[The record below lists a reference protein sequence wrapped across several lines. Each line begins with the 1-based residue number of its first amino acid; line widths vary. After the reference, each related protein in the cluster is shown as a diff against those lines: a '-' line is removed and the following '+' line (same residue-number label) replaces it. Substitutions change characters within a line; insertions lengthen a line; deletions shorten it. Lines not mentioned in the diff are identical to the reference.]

1 MQMHQHHS
9 DPTNAYPYYQQRPPM
24 AQTQSYSYPAAS
36 SAPMGAYRSYSNDSG
51 MPAQRAS
58 PQAMTRTPSLSII
71 PATSSLHSQ
80 APSPTSAQSPY
91 PYARQVSN
99 SSQPYGGA
107 SPQRGHVYPNGYYA
121 PPPHLQSVDMPRS
134 SSYPS
139 YAQPYPSPSYHHPGM
154 HHPPSLM
161 RHNTTEGMSHGM
173 DMSMRPSMGYSFANR
188 LPLVDRPFKCDECV
202 QSFVSLT
209 TTIDT
214 RADDIE
220 P

>member
-173 DMSMRPSMGYSFANR
+173 DMGMRPSMGYSFANR